1 MILEK
6 EETKGEFSGDRAHEY
21 TNPNKQQQ
29 RSGVVLVICAPSG
42 TGKTTLIKRL
52 RKEFPKFGYSVSCTT
67 RAPRAGEE
75 EGRDYFFL
83 SEKTFLQRRDSG
95 FFAEWAQVH
104 GHYYGTP
111 LAPVLTMLQVGQDLL
126 FDIDVQGA
134 AQLRLSLP
142 YGQYVFLF
150 PPSMRV
156 LEERLRQRRTDDEK
170 SIIQRLS
177 NAVHEMQQAHWFDAW
192 IINDQIEQAYDA
204 LRAVYLTATCCP
216 ARSPNLATSIVEG
229 W

>member
-1 MILEK
+1 MTQLNECIN
-6 EETKGEFSGDRAHEY
+6 R
-21 TNPNKQQQ
+21 NNQQQ

-42 TGKTTLIKRL
+42 AGKTTLIKRL
-52 RKEFPKFGYSVSCTT
+52 RNEFPKFGYSVSCTT
-67 RAPRAGEE
+67 RPPRMGEE
-75 EGRDYFFL
+75 EGKDYFFL
-83 SEKTFLQRRDSG
+83 SEETFLERRDSG

-111 LAPVLTMLQVGQDLL
+111 ITPVLEMLQAGQDVL

-142 YGQYVFLF
+142 YGQYIFLF
-150 PPSMRV
+150 PPSMRI
-156 LEERLRQRRTDDEK
+156 LEERLRQRGTDDEK
-170 SIIQRLS
+170 SIIQRLT
-177 NAVHEMQQAHWFDAW
+177 NATYEIQQAHWFDAW
-192 IINDQIEQAYDA
+192 IINDQLEQAYDT

-216 ARSPNLATSIVEG
+216 ARRPNLAMSIVRG